1 MKKLSKRTKE
11 AEILAPLGSAEYGR
25 RVREIYSETL
35 NEPVILSDTL
45 YDTLS
50 KHDEIVDSI
59 NKLKNEKDRIEHTIM
74 SLMKEND
81 TAYIK
86 DRIVTW
92 KKTTRSS
99 LDTKRLKEEEPEI
112 YSKYS
117 KVSSSRIF
125 ISNLPYLS

>member
-45 YDTLS
+45 YDSLS

-59 NKLKNEKDRIEHTIM
+59 NKLKNEKDRFEHTIM
-74 SLMKEND
+74 SLMKVND

-112 YSKYS
+112 YSKYI
-117 KVSSSRIF
+117 KVSSSRVFKIK
-125 ISNLPYLS
+125 

>member
-11 AEILAPLGSAEYGR
+11 AEILAPVGSAEYGR

-112 YSKYS
+112 YSKYI
-117 KVSSSRIF
+117 KLSSSRVFKIK
-125 ISNLPYLS
+125 

>member
-35 NEPVILSDTL
+35 NEPIILSDTL

-50 KHDEIVDSI
+50 KHDDIVDSM

-99 LDTKRLKEEEPEI
+99 LDAKRLKEEEPEI
-112 YSKYS
+112 YYKYS
-117 KVSSSRIF
+117 KVSSSRVFKIK
-125 ISNLPYLS
+125 

>member
-35 NEPVILSDTL
+35 NELVILSDTL

-50 KHDEIVDSI
+50 KYDEIVDSI

-112 YSKYS
+112 YYKYS
-117 KVSSSRIF
+117 KVSSSRVFKIK
-125 ISNLPYLS
+125 

>member
-25 RVREIYSETL
+25 RVREAYSETL

-50 KHDEIVDSI
+50 KYDEIVDSI

-112 YSKYS
+112 YSKYI
-117 KVSSSRIF
+117 KVSSSRVFKIK
-125 ISNLPYLS
+125 

>member
-25 RVREIYSETL
+25 RVREIYNETL

-50 KHDEIVDSI
+50 KYDEIVDSI

-117 KVSSSRIF
+117 KVSSSRVFKIK
-125 ISNLPYLS
+125 

>member
-35 NEPVILSDTL
+35 DEPVILSDTL

-50 KHDEIVDSI
+50 KYDEIVDSI

-92 KKTTRSS
+92 KKTIRSS

-112 YSKYS
+112 YAKYI
-117 KVSSSRIF
+117 KVSSSRVFKIK
-125 ISNLPYLS
+125 

>member
-50 KHDEIVDSI
+50 KYDEIVDSI

-99 LDTKRLKEEEPEI
+99 LDAKRLKEEEPEI
-112 YSKYS
+112 YYKYS
-117 KVSSSRIF
+117 KVSSSRVFKIK
-125 ISNLPYLS
+125 

>member
-50 KHDEIVDSI
+50 KYDEIVDSI

-99 LDTKRLKEEEPEI
+99 LDAKRLKEEEPEI
-112 YSKYS
+112 YYKSS
-117 KVSSSRIF
+117 KVSSSRVFKIK
-125 ISNLPYLS
+125 

>member
-50 KHDEIVDSI
+50 KYDEIVDSI

-117 KVSSSRIF
+117 KVSSSRVFKIK
-125 ISNLPYLS
+125 

>member
-99 LDTKRLKEEEPEI
+99 LDAKRLKEEEPEI
-112 YSKYS
+112 YAKYS
-117 KVSSSRIF
+117 KVSSSRVFKIK
-125 ISNLPYLS
+125 

>member
-50 KHDEIVDSI
+50 KYDEIVDSI

-74 SLMKEND
+74 GLMKEND

-99 LDTKRLKEEEPEI
+99 LDAKRLKEEEPEI

-117 KVSSSRIF
+117 KVSSSRVFKIK
-125 ISNLPYLS
+125 

>member
-50 KHDEIVDSI
+50 KYDEIIDSI

-112 YSKYS
+112 YSKYI
-117 KVSSSRIF
+117 KVSSSRAFKIK
-125 ISNLPYLS
+125 

>member
-50 KHDEIVDSI
+50 KYDEIVDSI

-99 LDTKRLKEEEPEI
+99 LDAKRLKEEEPEI

-117 KVSSSRIF
+117 KVSSSRVFKIK
-125 ISNLPYLS
+125 

>member
-1 MKKLSKRTKE
+1 MKKLLKRTKE
-11 AEILAPLGSAEYGR
+11 TEILAPLGSAEYGR

-74 SLMKEND
+74 GLMKEND

-99 LDTKRLKEEEPEI
+99 LDAKRLKEEEPEI
-112 YSKYS
+112 YAKYS
-117 KVSSSRIF
+117 KVSSSRVFKIK
-125 ISNLPYLS
+125 

>member
-1 MKKLSKRTKE
+1 MKKLLKRTKE
-11 AEILAPLGSAEYGR
+11 TEILAPLGSAEYGR

-112 YSKYS
+112 YAKYS
-117 KVSSSRIF
+117 KVSSSRVFKIK
-125 ISNLPYLS
+125 

>member
-45 YDTLS
+45 YDSLS

-125 ISNLPYLS
+125 KIK

>member
-112 YSKYS
+112 YSKYI
-117 KVSSSRIF
+117 KVSSSRVFKIK
-125 ISNLPYLS
+125 

>member
-1 MKKLSKRTKE
+1 MKKLSKRTKD

-112 YSKYS
+112 YSKYI
-117 KVSSSRIF
+117 KLSSSRVFKIK
-125 ISNLPYLS
+125 

>member
-50 KHDEIVDSI
+50 KYDEIVDSI

-112 YSKYS
+112 YSKYI
-117 KVSSSRIF
+117 KLSSSRVYKIK
-125 ISNLPYLS
+125 

>member
-50 KHDEIVDSI
+50 KHNEIVDSI

-112 YSKYS
+112 YAKYS
-117 KVSSSRIF
+117 KVSSSRVFKIR
-125 ISNLPYLS
+125 

>member
-112 YSKYS
+112 YAKYS
-117 KVSSSRIF
+117 KVSSSRVFKIK
-125 ISNLPYLS
+125 

>member
-92 KKTTRSS
+92 KKTTRSN
-99 LDTKRLKEEEPEI
+99 LDAKRLKEEEPEI
-112 YSKYS
+112 YSKYI
-117 KVSSSRIF
+117 KVSSSRVFKIK
-125 ISNLPYLS
+125 

>member
-99 LDTKRLKEEEPEI
+99 LDAKRLKEEEPEI

-117 KVSSSRIF
+117 KVSSSRVFKIK
-125 ISNLPYLS
+125 

>member
-11 AEILAPLGSAEYGR
+11 AEILAPLGSAEYGK

-99 LDTKRLKEEEPEI
+99 LDAKRLKEEEPEI

-117 KVSSSRIF
+117 KVSSSRVFKIK
-125 ISNLPYLS
+125 

>member
-117 KVSSSRIF
+117 KVSSSRVFKIK
-125 ISNLPYLS
+125 

>member
-1 MKKLSKRTKE
+1 MKKKLKRIKE

-74 SLMKEND
+74 GLMKEND

-117 KVSSSRIF
+117 KVSSSRVFKIK
-125 ISNLPYLS
+125 

>member
-11 AEILAPLGSAEYGR
+11 SEILAPLGSAEYGR

-112 YSKYS
+112 YSKYI
-117 KVSSSRIF
+117 KVSSSRVFKIK
-125 ISNLPYLS
+125 

>member
-1 MKKLSKRTKE
+1 MKKSSKRSKE
-11 AEILAPLGSAEYGR
+11 TEILAPLGSDEYGR

-50 KHDEIVDSI
+50 KHDEILDSI

-92 KKTTRSS
+92 KKTSRSS

-112 YSKYS
+112 YSKYI
-117 KVSSSRIF
+117 KVSSSRVFKIK
-125 ISNLPYLS
+125 

>member
-50 KHDEIVDSI
+50 KYDEIVDSI

-112 YSKYS
+112 YAKYS
-117 KVSSSRIF
+117 KVSSSRVFKIK
-125 ISNLPYLS
+125 

>member
-11 AEILAPLGSAEYGR
+11 SEILAPLGSAEYGR

-50 KHDEIVDSI
+50 KYDEIVDSI

-117 KVSSSRIF
+117 KVSSSRVFKIK
-125 ISNLPYLS
+125 

>member
-50 KHDEIVDSI
+50 KYDEIVDSI

-74 SLMKEND
+74 GLMKEND

-99 LDTKRLKEEEPEI
+99 LDAKRLKEEEPEL

-117 KVSSSRIF
+117 KVSSSRVFKIK
-125 ISNLPYLS
+125 

>member
-1 MKKLSKRTKE
+1 MKKKLKRTKE
-11 AEILAPLGSAEYGR
+11 TEILAPLGSAEYGR

-50 KHDEIVDSI
+50 KYDEIVDSI

-99 LDTKRLKEEEPEI
+99 LDAKRLKEEEPEI
-112 YSKYS
+112 YAKYS
-117 KVSSSRIF
+117 KVSSSRVFKIK
-125 ISNLPYLS
+125 

>member
-50 KHDEIVDSI
+50 KYDEIVDSI

-112 YSKYS
+112 YSKYI
-117 KVSSSRIF
+117 KVSSSRVFKIK
-125 ISNLPYLS
+125 

>member
-50 KHDEIVDSI
+50 KYDEIVDSI

-112 YSKYS
+112 YSKYI
-117 KVSSSRIF
+117 KLSSSRAFKIK
-125 ISNLPYLS
+125 

>member
-74 SLMKEND
+74 GLMKEND

-112 YSKYS
+112 YYKYS
-117 KVSSSRIF
+117 KVSSSRVFKIK
-125 ISNLPYLS
+125 

>member
-50 KHDEIVDSI
+50 KYDEIVDSI

-99 LDTKRLKEEEPEI
+99 LDAKRLKEEEPEI
-112 YSKYS
+112 YSKYI
-117 KVSSSRIF
+117 KVSSSRVFKIK
-125 ISNLPYLS
+125 

>member
-11 AEILAPLGSAEYGR
+11 AEILAPLGSVEYGR

-50 KHDEIVDSI
+50 KYDEIVDSI

-99 LDTKRLKEEEPEI
+99 LDAKRLKEEEPEI

-117 KVSSSRIF
+117 KVSSSRVFKIK
-125 ISNLPYLS
+125 

>member
-11 AEILAPLGSAEYGR
+11 VEILAPLGSAEYGR

-50 KHDEIVDSI
+50 KYDEIVDSI

-112 YSKYS
+112 YAKYS
-117 KVSSSRIF
+117 KVSSSRVFKIK
-125 ISNLPYLS
+125 

>member
-1 MKKLSKRTKE
+1 MKKKLKRTKE

-45 YDTLS
+45 YDSLS

-92 KKTTRSS
+92 KKITRSS

-112 YSKYS
+112 YAKYS
-117 KVSSSRIF
+117 KVSSSRVFKIK
-125 ISNLPYLS
+125 